1 MGPWVDLVAED
12 PPAALEFVG
21 ASEVGRVVGG
31 AGGDVAVIGCVDA
44 LLGAPS
50 AGAAPAGSEAL
61 WAAVVGSLKPGVK
74 GDSVGF
80 VVADDAVGDG
90 AVRRVTVAAPPTACS
105 RHNAP
110 AAPHAVTSL
119 VEGAKLSRARGGGI
133 VVFVEDRAHAFP
145 IAAAIAKAFPS
156 YDRKGK
162 AAGERGGGEEGGA
175 GAGRAGPEPIRVCFL
190 PARGG
195 GSGEVSEDDLRRCEA
210 VASGVALA
218 GHLVDL
224 PPSELSTDA
233 YRAIVRRKVAEL
245 SGSAATLGRLEYK
258 EIVGEALA
266 EGGFGGLYAVGK
278 AAEAP
283 PALVHLTWTP
293 SALDWTQAADGDVV
307 CLVGKGIVYDTG
319 GLAIKS
325 RDGMCGMKGDMGGSA
340 GLLGAFFAA
349 VRLGVNR
356 KLHCVLCLAEN
367 AVGPK
372 AFRNDDILYMKS
384 GKSVEVNNT
393 DAEGRLVL
401 ADGVAYASDLCG
413 GRGTIIDMATLTG
426 AQMVTSGD
434 RHASILTPSESLER
448 AAVAAGRASGD
459 LVHPL
464 LYLPEYLMDE
474 FKSPVADMKNSVK
487 SRTNAQCSC
496 AGHFIEQHLPDGF
509 QGQWL
514 HVDMAG
520 PSTKADRG
528 TGYGVALVLELLGA
542 GSGAQGAALT
552 P

>member
-1 MGPWVDLVAED
+1 MVSSSRVDLVAED
-12 PPAALEFVG
+12 PPAVLAFVSG
-21 ASEVGRVVGG
+21 PAEVLGPSFLR
-31 AGGDVAVIGCVDA
+31 GGDVAVIGSKES
-44 LLGAPS
+44 LLGAPA
-50 AGAAPAGSEAL
+50 AGAVPKGSESL
-61 WAAVVGSLKPGVK
+61 WSAVVDSLKPGIK

-80 VVADDAVGDG
+80 VVSTPENPMQ
-90 AVRRVTVAAPPTACS
+90 RVTVAAPPTVCN
-105 RHNAP
+105 RHNSP

-119 VEGAKLSRARGGGI
+119 IEGAKLSATRGGGV

-145 IAAAIAKAFPS
+145 LAAALARAFPS
-156 YDRKGK
+156 YVRKQVK
-162 AAGERGGGEEGGA
+162 DAGEGA
-175 GAGRAGPEPIRVCFL
+175 GQGPIRVCFV
-190 PARGG
+190 ARH
-195 GSGEVSEDDLRRCEA
+195 GEVSESDLQRCDA
-210 VASGVALA
+210 VARAVMFA

-224 PPSELSTDA
+224 PPSELSTDT
-233 YRAIVRRKVAEL
+233 YREIVRRKVGQLSRSCAEFGTVTL
-245 SGSAATLGRLEYK
+245 SEV
-258 EIVGEALA
+258 VGEELA
-266 EGGFGGLYAVGK
+266 RQGFGGIYAVGK

-283 PALVHLTWTP
+283 PAMVHLTWTP
-293 SALDWTQAADGDVV
+293 RDLTASSGSDRDKV

-340 GLLGAFFAA
+340 GVLGAFFAA
-349 VRLGVNR
+349 CELRVPKKV
-356 KLHCVLCLAEN
+356 HCILCLAEN

-372 AFRNDDILYMKS
+372 AFRNDDILYMRS

-401 ADGVAYASDLCG
+401 ADGVSYASDLTNG
-413 GRGTIIDMATLTG
+413 QGTIVDMATLTG

-434 RHASILTPSESLER
+434 RHASILTPSEAVER
-448 AAVAAGRASGD
+448 TAVSAGKASGD

-496 AGHFIEQHLPDGF
+496 AGHFIEQHLPDNF
-509 QGQWL
+509 QGNWL

-520 PSTKADRG
+520 PATKGDRG

-542 GSGAQGAALT
+542 GSDSQGAALA
-552 P
+552 